1 MTWLASRTIIGEA
14 LWGMTESQA
23 SNYGTGRR
31 WLWTA
36 LACLL
41 AVVILV
47 TAWLPGRSE
56 DWSRAAILMLLLA
69 LAGEWL
75 VLHRV
80 YHHHQPASR
89 RRNLVRVIMSV
100 LLGVSA
106 IILAV
111 SSRRQ

>member
-1 MTWLASRTIIGEA
+1 MTQ
-14 LWGMTESQA
+14 SQS
-23 SNYGTGRR
+23 SNYGTARR

-36 LACLL
+36 LSCLL
-41 AVVILV
+41 AAVILV
-47 TAWLPGRSE
+47 TAWVPGRNA

-69 LAGEWL
+69 LAAEWL

-80 YHHHQPASR
+80 YHHQQPAGR
-89 RRNLVRVIMSV
+89 KRNVVRVIMSI

>member
-1 MTWLASRTIIGEA
+1 
-14 LWGMTESQA
+14 MTESRS
-23 SNYGTGRR
+23 SNYGTARR

-41 AVVILV
+41 ALIILV
-47 TAWLPGRSE
+47 TAWLPGRAT

-69 LAGEWL
+69 LAAEWL

-80 YHHHQPASR
+80 YHHQQPASR
-89 RRNLVRVIMSV
+89 RRNVVRVIMSV
-100 LLGVSA
+100 LLALSA

>member
-1 MTWLASRTIIGEA
+1 MTQ
-14 LWGMTESQA
+14 SQS
-23 SNYGTGRR
+23 SNYGTARR
-31 WLWTA
+31 SLWTA

-47 TAWLPGRSE
+47 TAWLPGLQA

-69 LAGEWL
+69 LAAEWL

-80 YHHHQPASR
+80 YQHQQPAGR
-89 RRNLVRVIMSV
+89 RRKVVRVIMSV

>member
-1 MTWLASRTIIGEA
+1 
-14 LWGMTESQA
+14 MTELQS
-23 SNYGTGRR
+23 SNYGPARR

-47 TAWLPGRSE
+47 TAWLPGFQA

-69 LAGEWL
+69 LAAEWL

-80 YHHHQPASR
+80 YQHQQPVGR
-89 RRNLVRVIMSV
+89 RRKVVRVIMSV

-111 SSRRQ
+111 SSRRG

>member
-1 MTWLASRTIIGEA
+1 
-14 LWGMTESQA
+14 MTESQV

-36 LACLL
+36 LACVL
-41 AVVILV
+41 AAVILV
-47 TAWLPGRSE
+47 TAWLPSRSE

-69 LAGEWL
+69 LAAEWL
-75 VLHRV
+75 VLHPI
-80 YHHHQPASR
+80 YQHQQPASR
-89 RRNLVRVIMSV
+89 RRNVVRVIMSV

-111 SSRRQ
+111 SSHRQ

>member
-1 MTWLASRTIIGEA
+1 MA
-14 LWGMTESQA
+14 ESQS
-23 SNYGTGRR
+23 SNYGAGRR
-31 WLWTA
+31 WLWTS

-47 TAWLPGRSE
+47 TAWLPGRAT

-69 LAGEWL
+69 LAAEWL

-80 YHHHQPASR
+80 YHHQQHASR
-89 RRNLVRVIMSV
+89 RRNVVRVIMSV

>member
-1 MTWLASRTIIGEA
+1 
-14 LWGMTESQA
+14 MTESQS
-23 SNYGTGRR
+23 SNYGPVRR

-41 AVVILV
+41 AIVILI
-47 TAWLPGRSE
+47 TAWLPGFQA

-69 LAGEWL
+69 LAAEWL

-80 YHHHQPASR
+80 YHHQQPAGR
-89 RRNLVRVIMSV
+89 RRKVVRVIMSV

>member
-1 MTWLASRTIIGEA
+1 
-14 LWGMTESQA
+14 MTESRS
-23 SNYGTGRR
+23 SNYDTARR
-31 WLWTA
+31 RLWTA

-41 AVVILV
+41 AAVILV
-47 TAWLPGRSE
+47 TAWVPGLKA

-69 LAGEWL
+69 LAAEWL

-80 YHHHQPASR
+80 YHHQQPAGR
-89 RRNLVRVIMSV
+89 RRNVVRVIMSV

>member
-1 MTWLASRTIIGEA
+1 
-14 LWGMTESQA
+14 MTESRS
-23 SNYGTGRR
+23 SNDGAARR

-41 AVVILV
+41 AIVILV
-47 TAWLPGRSE
+47 TAWLPGLKA

-69 LAGEWL
+69 LAAEWL
-75 VLHRV
+75 VLHRL
-80 YHHHQPASR
+80 YHHQQPVGR
-89 RRNLVRVIMSV
+89 RRNVVRVIMSV

>member
-1 MTWLASRTIIGEA
+1 
-14 LWGMTESQA
+14 MTESRS
-23 SNYGTGRR
+23 SNYGAGRR
-31 WLWTA
+31 RLWSA

-41 AVVILV
+41 ALVILV
-47 TAWLPGRSE
+47 TAWLPGRAT

-69 LAGEWL
+69 LAAEWL

-80 YHHHQPASR
+80 YHHQQPAGR
-89 RRNLVRVIMSV
+89 RRNVVRVIMSV

>member
-1 MTWLASRTIIGEA
+1 
-14 LWGMTESQA
+14 MTESRS
-23 SNYGTGRR
+23 SNYGAGRR
-31 WLWTA
+31 RLWSA

-47 TAWLPGRSE
+47 TAWLPSRATG
-56 DWSRAAILMLLLA
+56 WSRAAILMLLLA
-69 LAGEWL
+69 LAAEWL

-80 YHHHQPASR
+80 YHHQQPAGR
-89 RRNLVRVIMSV
+89 RRNVVRVIMSV